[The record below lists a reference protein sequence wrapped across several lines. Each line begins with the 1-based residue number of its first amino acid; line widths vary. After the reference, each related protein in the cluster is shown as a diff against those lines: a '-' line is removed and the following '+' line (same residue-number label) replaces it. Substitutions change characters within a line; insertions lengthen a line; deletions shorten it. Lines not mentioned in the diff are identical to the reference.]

1 VGKVLFGLLIAALV
15 WVLFFTKRKITLK
28 TEKKERSPKV
38 TIEQIVTCTR
48 CGVNIPQSE
57 AKLGDDG
64 TYVCSNAADCNT
76 APR

>member
-1 VGKVLFGLLIAALV
+1 MGKILFGLLIAALV

-28 TEKKERSPKV
+28 PDKKERSTKDA
-38 TIEQIVTCTR
+38 TEQIVTCTR

-57 AKLGDDG
+57 AKLADDG
-64 TYVCSNAADCNT
+64 TYACSNAADCIS